1 MEQQEAFDGSGGA
14 DNLPSRTLILLS
26 GMGALV
32 LAMFGAPAKGAARSA
47 TTNHP
52 VSHESAATPDGAT
65 STNRAGK
72 QGDAAKLPFRVRPD
86 DDVTRRGFEA
96 FYNMDYDEA
105 IALFQRE
112 RERYPDDPFV
122 LNHLLAVVLAKELN
136 REGQLD
142 ASLYMGNK
150 FLALKAPAVD
160 PQVKN
165 EVTNLSQRAIALA
178 NQELE
183 KNPKDVDALFARGVA
198 RGLATVYSAVVEK
211 HWVGALREGL
221 GAYHDNEHVLKLD
234 PNYSDAKLVV
244 GAFQYIVGSLSW
256 WQKALAFVANIHGSK
271 TKGLALLRQAVDGGG
286 EESIDAS
293 TILALFLAREGRY
306 DEALAL
312 LGRDYAYFPHNF
324 IFGLACADV
333 LNASG
338 KHDEAIKA
346 YRELADLGE
355 KGFFRDAHVARAA
368 YSLGLELRRQKD
380 YPAAVQAFEQ
390 AIQYPGANPGV
401 TGAAALQAGE
411 TCDLL
416 GQHEKASEFY
426 KQAIAL
432 APESPPA
439 RTAAQFLKRPYAP

>member
-1 MEQQEAFDGSGGA
+1 M
-14 DNLPSRTLILLS
+14 PSRTLILLCA
-26 GMGALV
+26 MGVLV
-32 LAMFGAPAKGAARSA
+32 LAMLGAPAKGAARSA
-47 TTNHP
+47 TTQQAANHEFGVAIHGP
-52 VSHESAATPDGAT
+52 AGP
-65 STNRAGK
+65 NRVGK
-72 QGDAAKLPFRVRPD
+72 QEDAAKLPFRVRPD
-86 DDVTRRGFEA
+86 DVVTRQGFEA

-105 IALFQRE
+105 IALFQQE
-112 RERYPDDPFV
+112 RERYPDGPFIV
-122 LNHLLAVVLAKELN
+122 NHLLAAVLAKELN

-160 PQVKN
+160 PQVKD

-178 NQELE
+178 SQKLE

-198 RGLATVYSAVVEK
+198 RGLAAVYSAVVEK

-221 GAYHDNEHVLKLD
+221 GAYHDNERVLKLD

-244 GAFQYIVGSLSW
+244 GTFQYIAGSLSW
-256 WQKALAFVANIHGSK
+256 WQKALAFVANIHGNK
-271 TKGLALLRQAVDGGG
+271 AKGLALLREAVDGGG

-312 LGRDYAYFPHNF
+312 LERDYAYFPHNF

-346 YRELADLGE
+346 YRELVDLGE
-355 KGFFRDAHVARAA
+355 KGFFRDAHIERAA

-401 TGAAALQAGE
+401 TGPAALQAGE
-411 TCDLL
+411 TSDLL
-416 GQHEKASEFY
+416 GQREKAVEFY

-432 APESPPA
+432 APDSPAA
-439 RTAAQFLKRPYAP
+439 RTAAQLLRHPYQP